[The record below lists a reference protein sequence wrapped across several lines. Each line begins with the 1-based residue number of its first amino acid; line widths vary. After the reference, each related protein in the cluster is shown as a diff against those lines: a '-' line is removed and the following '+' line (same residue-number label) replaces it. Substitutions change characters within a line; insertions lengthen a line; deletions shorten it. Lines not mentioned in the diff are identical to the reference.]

1 MGNRFKQAAEYQ
13 QNQINKK
20 EVENKH
26 KNIEQKVEQEE
37 TGKNLSLKNIL
48 SNIENKEVSSNY
60 TFYLKK
66 DNVEKLRR
74 IAKQKKISSSKLLD
88 SILSEVLSNI

>member
-26 KNIEQKVEQEE
+26 ENIEQKVEQEE

-74 IAKQKKISSSKLLD
+74 IAKQKNISSSKLLD
-88 SILSEVLSNI
+88 SILSEVLFNI

>member
-74 IAKQKKISSSKLLD
+74 IAKQKNISSSKLLD
-88 SILSEVLSNI
+88 SILSEVLFNI

>member
-26 KNIEQKVEQEE
+26 ENIEQKVEQEE

-66 DNVEKLRR
+66 
-74 IAKQKKISSSKLLD
+74 KI
-88 SILSEVLSNI
+88 

>member
-26 KNIEQKVEQEE
+26 ENIEQKVEQEE

-66 DNVEKLRR
+66 DNVEKLRH

-88 SILSEVLSNI
+88 SILSEILSNI

>member
-1 MGNRFKQAAEYQ
+1 MWNRFKQAAEYQ

-20 EVENKH
+20 EVENKQE
-26 KNIEQKVEQEE
+26 NIEQKVEQEE
-37 TGKNLSLKNIL
+37 TEKNLSLKNIL

-74 IAKQKKISSSKLLD
+74 IAKQKNISSSKLLD

>member
-26 KNIEQKVEQEE
+26 ENIEQKVEQEE
-37 TGKNLSLKNIL
+37 TGKIL
-48 SNIENKEVSSNY
+48 
-60 TFYLKK
+60 
-66 DNVEKLRR
+66 
-74 IAKQKKISSSKLLD
+74 A
-88 SILSEVLSNI
+88 

>member
-26 KNIEQKVEQEE
+26 ENIEQKVEQEE

-88 SILSEVLSNI
+88 SIFSEVLSNI

>member
-26 KNIEQKVEQEE
+26 ENIEQKVEQEE

-74 IAKQKKISSSKLLD
+74 IAKQKNISSSKLLD

>member
-1 MGNRFKQAAEYQ
+1 MANRFKQAAKYQ
-13 QNQINKK
+13 QEQMNEEKT
-20 EVENKH
+20 ENKQEEIIQ
-26 KNIEQKVEQEE
+26 KREQEKVEE
-37 TGKNLSLKNIL
+37 NLNLKNIL

-66 DNVEKLRR
+66 DNVEKLKH

-88 SILSEVLSNI
+88 SILSEILSNI

>member
-26 KNIEQKVEQEE
+26 ENIEQKVEQEE

>member
-74 IAKQKKISSSKLLD
+74 IAKQKNISSSKLLD

>member
-1 MGNRFKQAAEYQ
+1 MWNRFKQAAEYQ

-26 KNIEQKVEQEE
+26 ENIEQKVEQEE

>member
-26 KNIEQKVEQEE
+26 ENIEQKVEQEE

-48 SNIENKEVSSNY
+48 SNIENKEVSFNLH
-60 TFYLKK
+60 F
-66 DNVEKLRR
+66 
-74 IAKQKKISSSKLLD
+74 I
-88 SILSEVLSNI
+88 